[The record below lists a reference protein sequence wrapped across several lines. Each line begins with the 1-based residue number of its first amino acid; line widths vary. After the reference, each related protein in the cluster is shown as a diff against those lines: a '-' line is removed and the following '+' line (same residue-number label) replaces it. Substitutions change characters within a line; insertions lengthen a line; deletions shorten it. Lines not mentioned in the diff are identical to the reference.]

1 MVGKKSDGVL
11 SRNSVETGERN
22 QHKRSSEALVHRV
35 AELHFLSRVKLERLG
50 QVFSKSPAHTSDAL
64 QIPAHRGLVDPVL
77 LCKFT
82 LGLAVEVAG
91 RDLDLA
97 WRQVSQ
103 KLRGHRYTTLH
114 VQRVGSMH
122 KPAQPF
128 RNAKKCA
135 VLRAD
140 QFQWRSLKRWKSS
153 THPLACIR
161 L

>member
-22 QHKRSSEALVHRV
+22 QHKRRSEALVHSV
-35 AELHFLSRVKLERLG
+35 AELHFLSGVKLKRLG
-50 QVFSKSPAHTSDAL
+50 QFFSKAAAHGPNAL
-64 QIPAHRGLVDPVL
+64 QVTAHRGLVDPVL
-77 LCKFT
+77 LSHFT
-82 LGLAVEVAG
+82 LGLAVKVPG
-91 RDLDLA
+91 GDLDLA

-103 KLRGHRYTTLH
+103 ELRGHRYATLH